1 MLLHAQAQLALQRP
15 ALASERLQTWVTTHP
30 QDAQAWQWLA
40 QAWQAQNQPL
50 RALRAQAEAQVAIRD
65 FSAAQDRLKAAQ
77 DLARRGSN
85 QDHIEASIIDTRLR
99 AVTELLRE
107 EARKQ

>member
-1 MLLHAQAQLALQRP
+1 MATC
-15 ALASERLQTWVTTHP
+15 ASACASKARSGGVC
-30 QDAQAWQWLA
+30 
-40 QAWQAQNQPL
+40 AWQAQNQPL

-77 DLARRGSN
+77 DLARRGGN

>member
-1 MLLHAQAQLALQRP
+1 MGIFDKFKRKPKVFLD
-15 ALASERLQTWVTTHP
+15 E
-30 QDAQAWQWLA
+30 
-40 QAWQAQNQPL
+40 WQAQNQPL

-77 DLARRGSN
+77 DLARRGGN